1 MRRRYLVGYDI
12 SDDKRL
18 QIIGKT
24 MKGWGYRIQYSVFL
38 CDLSGV
44 ELVGMRQDLKSLM
57 HEREDSVFIL
67 DLGEVDRWDPRR
79 VQVLGIDKAEQPKEP
94 LVF

>member
-1 MRRRYLVGYDI
+1 MGYDI

-18 QIIGKT
+18 QSVGKT

-44 ELVGMRQDLKSLM
+44 ELVGMRQDIKSIINQ
-57 HEREDSVFIL
+57 REDSVFIL
-67 DLGEVDRWDPRR
+67 DLGATDRWDPGR
-79 VQVLGIDKAEQPKEP
+79 VQVLGIDKDEAPKEP

>member
-12 SDDKRL
+12 ADVRRL
-18 QIIGKT
+18 QAIGKT
-24 MKGWGYRIQYSVFL
+24 MKGWGHRIQYSVFL

-44 ELVGMRQDLKSLM
+44 ELVGMRRDLKSLM
-57 HEREDSVFIL
+57 NERADSVFIL
-67 DLGEVDRWDPRR
+67 DLGEVDRWDARR
-79 VQVLGIDKAEQPKEP
+79 VQVLGIDKGERTDEP

>member
-1 MRRRYLVGYDI
+1 MGYDI
-12 SDDKRL
+12 ADAKRL
-18 QIIGKT
+18 QLVAKT

-44 ELVGMRQDLKSLM
+44 ELVGMRRDLKSLM
-57 HEREDSVFIL
+57 NEREDSVFIL
-67 DLGEVDRWDPRR
+67 DLGELNRWDPQR
-79 VQVLGIDKAEQPKEP
+79 VQVLGIDKGERIDQP

>member
-12 SDDKRL
+12 ANDRRL
-18 QIIGKT
+18 QRVGKT

-38 CDLSGV
+38 CDLNGI

-57 HEREDSVFIL
+57 NEREDSVFIV
-67 DLGEVDRWDPRR
+67 DLGEVGRWDPRR
-79 VQVLGIDKAEQPKEP
+79 VQVLGIDKGEEPDGP